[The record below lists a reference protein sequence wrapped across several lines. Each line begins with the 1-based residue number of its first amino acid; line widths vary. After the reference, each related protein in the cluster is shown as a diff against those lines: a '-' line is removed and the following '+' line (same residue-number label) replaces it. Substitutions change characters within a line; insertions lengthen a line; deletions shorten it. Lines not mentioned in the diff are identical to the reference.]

1 VDAPNHE
8 HAFVLLDFTYSLG
21 HKTVDR
27 RGDLTRLQRAS
38 KGSGEST
45 GGRGDNIV
53 ERSGMRRKGIR
64 RNLIMLGDCAMDAE
78 DHRRRL
84 RGQVS
89 AAQRTSLALDAHFR
103 SIDYVSHFATIAP

>member
-1 VDAPNHE
+1 VDAPYHE
-8 HAFVLLDFTYSLG
+8 HAFVLLDLTYSLG
-21 HKTVDR
+21 HQPVNR
-27 RGDLTRLQRAS
+27 RGNLTRLQRAS
-38 KGSGEST
+38 KGSGQST
-45 GGRGDNIV
+45 GRRGDNIV
-53 ERSGMRRKGIR
+53 ERGGMRRKGIR

-89 AAQRTSLALDAHFR
+89 AAHGTSLALDAHFR